1 MKTLELKRCPN
12 CGSRGIRRVRKSFRA
27 KVKGRVVI
35 VPDVEREICPDYKAE
50 YFDREANISIDA
62 YCFGKHRQRA

>member
-1 MKTLELKRCPN
+1 MKTMKLKRCPN
-12 CGSRGIRRVRKSFRA
+12 CGSRGIRRARKSFRA

-35 VPDVEREICPDYKAE
+35 VPDVEREICPDCKAE

-62 YCFGKHRQRA
+62 YCFGKNRQRV